1 MHEIFDK
8 ENALSAYNSSEHFH
22 NLLFLKLVRGDPGLT
37 LYIEA
42 ILRLI
47 FKRLSKC
54 QR

>member
-1 MHEIFDK
+1 MKFFDE
-8 ENALSAYNSSEHFH
+8 ENALSAYSPSKHFY